1 MKIDN
6 KNDYYKSIHYVL
18 VILKLSSEGITDFM
32 SIIVYSSLIIEEALK
47 SDLLKLRKNSD
58 LVVTLSNS
66 KFLKSVALQ
75 TIINYYIPYLLK
87 SINIGK
93 KNELLVYTN
102 KHIEIT
108 DKGRALINK
117 TKDKH
122 IVNITENIQVH
133 YRICE
138 KISAQNKSNDV
149 LDFLERLGVSQLW
162 TNELN

>member
-149 LDFLERLGVSQLW
+149 LDFLERLGVSQL
-162 TNELN
+162 